1 LLDSKQHPD
10 RSGASAPGDRDCTD
24 EELMGAYQRGDH
36 GAFEELF
43 ARYAALVTGY
53 MRRGYRS
60 EHDAQDLTQQTFL
73 HLHRG
78 RHDYRAG
85 APLRPWLM
93 TIARN
98 VLRDRIR
105 HERRRD
111 AMVSLDD
118 VFAGHATG
126 AGAAVERRTELRE
139 ALEAAMGRLPR
150 TLGTLI
156 RARLLEDRPYPE
168 IARQLGISSGAAK
181 VRMHRAVSALR
192 RLLEEAGYESG

>member
-1 LLDSKQHPD
+1 
-10 RSGASAPGDRDCTD
+10 
-24 EELMGAYQRGDH
+24 MGAYQRGDH

-105 HERRRD
+105 HTDPFRDRGWDIGGDLFARQVLAQRRAATELGYRTAEGLD
-111 AMVSLDD
+111 PFYSGLFLLNHEVAGAVSG
-118 VFAGHATG
+118 AGPESTEGVITATG
-126 AGAAVERRTELRE
+126 
-139 ALEAAMGRLPR
+139 
-150 TLGTLI
+150 
-156 RARLLEDRPYPE
+156 
-168 IARQLGISSGAAK
+168 
-181 VRMHRAVSALR
+181 
-192 RLLEEAGYESG
+192 